1 MLVTDALRIQKW
13 KKQKSVKQWV
23 CTTSRYQKFI
33 FTASVRLG
41 SSRISDGS
49 YSGSLCRLPS
59 SLANSAETKNSLVC
73 IYPGRMTLIFPDLP
87 KILQKSLFFP
97 SNSFVYLFVPV
108 SDWLQLQWS
117 VWSDLISSTDVWI
130 SQLPLFADICCRI
143 SPCRGFSLL
152 FCFTLGFCCLL
163 QP

>member
-1 MLVTDALRIQKW
+1 MHYAYRNEKNRSLWNNEFVQRHVIKSSFSRQVSDLVAAVFLMAPIQEV
-13 KKQKSVKQWV
+13 SVG
-23 CTTSRYQKFI
+23 FH
-33 FTASVRLG
+33 
-41 SSRISDGS
+41 
-49 YSGSLCRLPS
+49 LPWPIQQR
-59 SLANSAETKNSLVC
+59 ETKNSLVC